1 MNSSN
6 QGNSQGGSP
15 ENSTPASRQSGNAQ
29 NFVLVDS
36 ELGLDIGN
44 DPFVLGE
51 VRRAERSGNRQSGSE
66 QSQHQGGQ
74 NQQGGQNGGPDTTGS
89 TGL

>member
-6 QGNSQGGSP
+6 QGNSQGGNP
-15 ENSTPASRQSGNAQ
+15 ENSTPASRQSGNQSAQ

-51 VRRAERSGNRQSGSE
+51 VRRVDRSGNRQSSGGE
-66 QSQHQGGQ
+66 QSRQQGGQ
-74 NQQGGQNGGPDTTGS
+74 NQSGAPDTTGS

>member
-1 MNSSN
+1 MNSSH

-15 ENSTPASRQSGNAQ
+15 ENSTPASPPANQQRGNAQ

-51 VRRAERSGNRQSGSE
+51 VRRVDRSGNRQSGTE
-66 QSQHQGGQ
+66 GQSQ
-74 NQQGGQNGGPDTTGS
+74 QQGGRNGPDTSGS
-89 TGL
+89 TGT